1 MKSMKPVHAKLPI
14 TSHKF
19 LGVAIGALSIG
30 AVFILMTISAPN
42 SLPKNPEISNQDS
55 SLCPTMTES
64 RNSTG
69 LQFHPIK
76 IVAEPWRGE
85 HNVYAIFALPIQYQ
99 EIYYRS
105 SLVVKGTDTHWYAT
119 VTDGKKYGVAVPEGS
134 FLMVGF
140 FRTRL
145 ALWYWLN
152 GKFSDLQ
159 QPCNWTLHLF
169 P

>member
-1 MKSMKPVHAKLPI
+1 MKQVHEKWQIA
-14 TSHKF
+14 SNKF
-19 LGVAIGALSIG
+19 LVAAIGALSIG
-30 AVFILMTISAPN
+30 TIFMLMTIS
-42 SLPKNPEISNQDS
+42 SPKISSPKSPEISNLDP
-55 SLCPTMTES
+55 SLCPTMTEI
-64 RNSTG
+64 RNSTN
-69 LQFHPIK
+69 LQFHPVK

-85 HNVYAIFALPIQYQ
+85 HNVYAIFALPQQYQ

-105 SLVVKGTDTHWYAT
+105 ALVVKGTDTHWYAT
-119 VTDGKKYGVAVPEGS
+119 VTDGKKYGVAVPEDS

-145 ALWYWLN
+145 ALWYWLT
-152 GKFSDLQ
+152 GKFSDLK

>member
-1 MKSMKPVHAKLPI
+1 MKPVPAKLPI
-14 TSHKF
+14 PPNKF
-19 LGVAIGALSIG
+19 LVVAIGAFSIG
-30 AVFILMTISAPN
+30 AIFLLMTISAPKSPDITN
-42 SLPKNPEISNQDS
+42 LDT
-55 SLCPTMTES
+55 SLCPAMTEI
-64 RNSTG
+64 RNSPS

-85 HNVYAIFALPIQYQ
+85 HNVYAVFALPLQYQ

-105 SLVVKGTDTHWYAT
+105 ALVVKGTDTHWYAT
-119 VTDGKKYGVAVPEGS
+119 VTDGKKYGVAVPEDS

-145 ALWYWLN
+145 ALWYWLT
-152 GKFSDLQ
+152 GKFSDLL
-159 QPCNWTLHLF
+159 QPCNWTLYLF

>member
-1 MKSMKPVHAKLPI
+1 MKQVYEKGQIAPN
-14 TSHKF
+14 KF
-19 LGVAIGALSIG
+19 LVAMIGALSIG
-30 AVFILMTISAPN
+30 SIFFLLMTIFSPQ
-42 SLPKNPEISNQDS
+42 STEISNLDS
-55 SLCPTMTES
+55 SLCPTMTEI
-64 RNSTG
+64 RNSTS
-69 LQFHPIK
+69 LQFHPVK

-85 HNVYAIFALPIQYQ
+85 HNVYAVFALPLQYQ

-105 SLVVKGTDTHWYAT
+105 ALVVKGTDTQWYAT
-119 VTDGKKYGVAVPEGS
+119 ITDGKKYGVAVPEDS

-145 ALWYWLN
+145 ALWYWLT